1 MEKCP
6 KLQKILE
13 KDYSYNDVTII
24 LILDNNELYI
34 DKKYYHPGISLP
46 LYQKIH
52 VQKNFEIRNMRDSLF
67 GNPKRP
73 KP

>member
-34 DKKYYHPGISLP
+34 DKIYFNAGSPHFMPKN
-46 LYQKIH
+46 H
-52 VQKNFEIRNMRDSLF
+52 VK
-67 GNPKRP
+67 
-73 KP
+73 

>member
-13 KDYSYNDVTII
+13 KDYSFNDVTII
-24 LILDNNELYI
+24 LILDKNELYI
-34 DKKYYHPGISLP
+34 DKKYFHPGISLP

-52 VQKNFEIRNMRDSLF
+52 VLIKKL
-67 GNPKRP
+67 
-73 KP
+73 